1 MPMKSYSKS
10 SEAGSPRAS
19 LAESRRGEAGLSQIV
34 LLILLVAGL
43 FVAFM
48 AFQNARTILKPQAD
62 EGDVFS
68 EEEIARQEAIPFRG
82 GSMMAAGL
90 ASCDTTKVGAQKI
103 NVKWEDINAGSYSV
117 MLYQLNDKGDNAG
130 AISEMKCLPKG
141 TVSYALPGSFKTTGS
156 VTRAGGYE
164 VGVVG
169 YTDKNCVSPTGVVR
183 AEIAQVE
190 NMTCKDVP
198 SAAYQP

>member
-1 MPMKSYSKS
+1 MPVKSYSNKS
-10 SEAGSPRAS
+10 SEK
-19 LAESRRGEAGLSQIV
+19 GLSQVI
-34 LLILLVAGL
+34 LLILLVIGL
-43 FVAFM
+43 VGAVYVFNV
-48 AFQNARTILKPQAD
+48 ARTNVTPQAD
-62 EGDVFS
+62 EGDNTFS
-68 EEEIARQEAIPFRG
+68 DEEIAVRQAIPFRG

-103 NVKWEDINAGSYSV
+103 SAKWEDIDAESYSV
-117 MLYQLNDKGDNAG
+117 ILYQLNNEGNNSG

-169 YTDKNCVSPTGVVR
+169 YTNSNCSSPTGVVR

-190 NMTCKDVP
+190 NMTCKDIP